1 MKQRSMAAVRRVHSM
16 AAAELDGVG
25 DGLQISNVEAK
36 MAIDTSGREW

>member
-16 AAAELDGVG
+16 VAAELDGVG

-36 MAIDTSGREW
+36 MAIDTSGRGW